1 MVNLLDVRIIFHKL
15 IEDYGDDMEYY
26 LAEGS
31 ALLTE
36 SETHQLRKFELVVE
50 EEEELEKNNGDRSNI
65 NGAGR
70 GWSYARDI
78 LNSHRKHRRGS
89 KTYIDL
95 GKVPVT
101 SIIVER
107 FFSKQAIWR
116 QLCFSR

>member
-1 MVNLLDVRIIFHKL
+1 MAEDATIIHSPTLEIAIVKQL
-15 IEDYGDDMEYY
+15 Q
-26 LAEGS
+26 GS
-31 ALLTE
+31 LMTE

-50 EEEELEKNNGDRSNI
+50 EEEELEENNGDRSNI

-107 FFSKQAIWR
+107 FFSKKQFGDSYVSQDER
-116 QLCFSR
+116 